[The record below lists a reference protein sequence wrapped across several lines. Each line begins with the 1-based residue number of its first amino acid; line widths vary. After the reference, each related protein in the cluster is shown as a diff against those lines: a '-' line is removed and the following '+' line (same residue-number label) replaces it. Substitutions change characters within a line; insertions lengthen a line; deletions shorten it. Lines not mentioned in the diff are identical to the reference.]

1 MSGVAD
7 LDPGCSTPFRP
18 HRVALTGEC
27 QPEDVE
33 PGADIAD
40 PAWRKS
46 GAALLSPSHAPA
58 SLRMS
63 LSTPA
68 AVTSAPAPG
77 PVITSGL
84 VLYLAVVKT
93 S

>member
-1 MSGVAD
+1 MTGIED
-7 LDPGCSTPFRP
+7 LDSRGIRP
-18 HRVALTGEC
+18 LGLHRVTRPGQGQA
-27 QPEDVE
+27 QDVE
-33 PGADIAD
+33 TRSNIPH
-40 PAWRKS
+40 
-46 GAALLSPSHAPA
+46 PSRREGRNAVTGPHAPA

-77 PVITSGL
+77 PVMTSGFD
-84 VLYLAVVKT
+84 LYRAVVKT